1 MKLQC
6 GNRSLNLQYPQ
17 VMGILNVTPDSF
29 SDGGRFSSLDK
40 ALYHAEQMLNEGAV
54 IIDIGGE
61 STRPGAKSITVGE
74 ELERVIPIVEAIAK
88 HLDVIISVD
97 TSSAQVIT
105 SAAQAGAHIINDV
118 RSLTREGALAAAASI
133 DLPICLMHMNGE
145 PQKMQDNPRYSLPIE
160 QAVLQQL
167 AESVER
173 CQQAG
178 IERHRLI
185 VDPGFGF
192 GKNDQHDYQLLNRLE
207 ALQSLRLPLLTGLS
221 RKRMIGSATGQKDAA
236 ERIIGSVGAAVICAL
251 KGARIIRVHD
261 VKATVEAMQ
270 VVSTTLRE
278 GNV

>member
-61 STRPGAKSITVGE
+61 STRPGAKSITVDE

-221 RKRMIGSATGQKDAA
+221 RKRMIGRATGQKDAA